1 MKVSTLTALTLIA
14 IAAPTAAFA
23 TDCGQT
29 DKAQWMSED
38 AAKAKKATTT
48 KAKPAKKSAKTPEKK
63 AAASA
68 SGSLVSIEACKQY
81 DYDVNVL
88 FCCFAF

>member
-1 MKVSTLTALTLIA
+1 MAKTTRT
-14 IAAPTAAFA
+14 T
-23 TDCGQT
+23 
-29 DKAQWMSED
+29 

-48 KAKPAKKSAKTPEKK
+48 RAKPTTKKSAKTPEKK

-81 DYDVNVL
+81 DYDMNVL